1 MSMKVPQIVREV
13 QQAIQDGYCVVIGLQ
28 TTGEVCMISEL
39 YYVFIIGEFS
49 NECCKLSE
57 IALTCFTT
65 LCDWSKYLAPLCQPI
80 RR

>member
-1 MSMKVPQIVREV
+1 MFPLLLFLFYILHSMSMKVPQIVREV

-49 NECCKLSE
+49 NE
-57 IALTCFTT
+57 
-65 LCDWSKYLAPLCQPI
+65 
-80 RR
+80 

>member
-28 TTGEVCMISEL
+28 TTGEVCMIFEL

-49 NECCKLSE
+49 NE
-57 IALTCFTT
+57 
-65 LCDWSKYLAPLCQPI
+65 
-80 RR
+80 

>member
-28 TTGEVCMISEL
+28 TTGEVCTVSEL

-49 NECCKLSE
+49 NECRKLSE
-57 IALTCFTT
+57 IALTSFTT
-65 LCDWSKYLAPLCQPI
+65 LCDWSKYLAPLSQPI